1 MTFVGFLLLVLVGA
15 ICGAIAEFIVGWS
28 RGGFIV
34 AAIVGFAGALIG
46 NWGAPLIHLPTIYVV
61 RVDGYSIE
69 VVWAILGAV
78 ALLLVLSLFRR
89 STYSR
94 RWRHAP

>member
-1 MTFVGFLLLVLVGA
+1 MTLVGFLLLVLVGA
-15 ICGAIAEFIVGWS
+15 ICGAIAQFIVGWS
-28 RGGFIV
+28 RGGFIL
-34 AAIVGFAGALIG
+34 ATLVGFAGALIG
-46 NWGAPLIHLPTIYVV
+46 NWGAPLIHLPTIYIV
-61 RVDGYSIE
+61 RVDGYTIE

-94 RWRHAP
+94 WRHAP